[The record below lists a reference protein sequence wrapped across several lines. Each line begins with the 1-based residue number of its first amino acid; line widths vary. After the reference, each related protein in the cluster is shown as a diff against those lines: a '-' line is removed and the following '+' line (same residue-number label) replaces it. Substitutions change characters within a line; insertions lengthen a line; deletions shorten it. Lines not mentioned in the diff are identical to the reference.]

1 MSDLEVSF
9 GSLLVVTDVPTTAGL
24 WIDED
29 GIKLDIGLVRTRAPE
44 SAYVRPPLL
53 AIRDDIGEIALT
65 IYARGDTAAALQ
77 GWRETLQEAAAPWS
91 YDLAV
96 TVHGVTTVYPAEVAR
111 PVWTGSHD
119 SGMARANIDR
129 CQLVIPVNP

>member
-9 GSLLVVTDVPTTAGL
+9 GGLLVTDVPPLAGL
-24 WIDED
+24 WLDED
-29 GIKLDIGLVRTRAPE
+29 GIDLDIGLVRTRAPE

-65 IYARGDTAAALQ
+65 IYARGATAAALQ
-77 GWRETLQEAAAPWS
+77 GWRETLAAAASPWS
-91 YDLAV
+91 YDLTV
-96 TVHGVTTVYPAEVAR
+96 TIHGVTTVYPAEVAR

-119 SGMARANIDR
+119 SGMARAHLDR
-129 CQLVIPVNP
+129 AQLVIPVNP